1 VATVPIKKFDN
12 IRLDTVNERDRRT
25 DRETDRH
32 RVTAKTA
39 IRIMSRGTGNKMYKS
54 VFKSERRHSV
64 TDMLQL

>member
-12 IRLDTVNERDRRT
+12 IRLDTINERDRRT

-32 RVTAKTA
+32 RATAKTA
-39 IRIMSRGTGNKMYKS
+39 IIRIMSRGNKMYKS